1 MDSGKAR
8 SHRDG
13 GGLLVFLRNTGFS
26 EYLRCKYSDSPL
38 ACGHPPS

>member
-1 MDSGKAR
+1 MDSDKAR

-13 GGLLVFLRNTGFS
+13 GCLPVFHGKTGFS
-26 EYLRCKYSDSPL
+26 EYLLRKYSDSPL